1 MLEVHRI
8 LWESKKTDA
17 MTYGQ
22 DVRRIES
29 SERRALEKFSA
40 EMARCLYRS
49 IYRNQYGRTQLE
61 FEPAPHEDRTED
73 ARAMEYA

>member
-1 MLEVHRI
+1 MHCI
-8 LWESKKTDA
+8 LWESKKADA

-40 EMARCLYRS
+40 EMAKCFYRS
-49 IYRNQYGRTQLE
+49 VYTNQHGRTQLE

-73 ARAMEYA
+73 ARAMEYT